1 MLPHN
6 TDITSQWNRLRAISL
21 SSFLLNLPDF
31 PYKDTPEYTLK
42 FTLISKLKLGY
53 LGSYGVYQET
63 LGEDIREKRENGWML
78 EIASYL
84 NDRGFK
90 SSRGRVLSATL
101 VERMYK
107 KLLLKREREG
117 EVDIGIENVRILY
130 RD

>member
-1 MLPHN
+1 M
-6 TDITSQWNRLRAISL
+6 ISL
-21 SSFLLNLPDF
+21 CSFLLNLPDF
-31 PYKDTPEYTLK
+31 PYKDTREYTLK

-63 LGEDIREKRENGWML
+63 LGEDIKGEKGKMGGCYK

-107 KLLLKREREG
+107 KLLLKKKEG
-117 EVDIGIENVRILY
+117 ELTPSYSKIKYY
-130 RD
+130 R